1 MIPMDLN
8 WIAAALGVNAPM
20 SNQAVLN
27 VSTDTRTVTAGDVFV
42 ALVGE
47 NFDAHDFVSQAVDK
61 GAIAVVVN
69 KDCAV
74 NVPQFIVPDTKLA
87 LGQLGKSVMDSVRP
101 KTIAITGSVGKT
113 TIKEMCAAI
122 LQQKGHVLAT
132 AGNFNNEIGVPLT
145 LLRLTPEH
153 EFAVIELGANHIG
166 EIAYTVSLTTP
177 DVATVSVVAPAHIE
191 GFGSIDGVGQAK
203 GEIFTGLKANGV
215 ALFNEECP
223 YISDWYQHL
232 DSQQVVKFRTSGES
246 EFYPSDV
253 VLDNEAKATF
263 VLNTPKGSTSV
274 KLALPGRHNV
284 GNAVIAAAL
293 TTAVGAS
300 LDEVATGLSQMGEV
314 KGRVNLKRVDEKL
327 LVIDDSYNAN
337 VKSVKAAIDLLADM
351 NSHQVLVIGDMGELG
366 EDAEHYHTEVGQ
378 YAKDKAVNALF
389 AFGPL
394 SAACVTAFG
403 AQAQHFLK
411 RDELIQALQHYL
423 QEQKTETTVLVKGSR
438 SARMEL
444 VATELVSQGRVV
456 GDKGAVSC

>member
-8 WIAAALGVNAPM
+8 WIAKVLDVTYQGN
-20 SNQAVLN
+20 NQAVLN
-27 VSTDTRTVTAGDVFV
+27 INTDTRTVTSGDVFV
-42 ALVGE
+42 ALVGD
-47 NFDAHDFVSQAVDK
+47 NFDGHDFVTQAIEK
-61 GAIAVVVN
+61 GAVAVVV
-69 KDCAV
+69 DRPCEV
-74 NVPQFIVPDTKLA
+74 SVPQFIVSDTKFA
-87 LGQLGKSVMDSVRP
+87 LGQLGKGVMDTVKP

-203 GEIFTGLKANGV
+203 GEIFTGLKANGI
-215 ALFNEECP
+215 ALFNDECP
-223 YISDWYQHL
+223 YISDWYQHI
-232 DSQQVVKFRTSGES
+232 DKQQVVKFKTDGLSD
-246 EFYPSDV
+246 FYPSDV
-253 VLDNEAKATF
+253 MLDNEAKASF
-263 VLNTPKGSTSV
+263 VLNTPKGSTLI

-300 LDEVATGLSQMGEV
+300 LAEVAAGLGQMGEV
-314 KGRVNLKRVDEKL
+314 KGRVNLKRVDEQL

-351 NSHQVLVIGDMGELG
+351 NSLKVLVIGDMGELG
-366 EDAEHYHTEVGQ
+366 EDADVYHAEVGL
-378 YAKDKAVNALF
+378 YAREKGIDALF

-394 SAACVTAFG
+394 SLACVNAFG
-403 AQAQHFLK
+403 VEAQHYLH
-411 RDELIQALQHYL
+411 REELLAALQYYL

-444 VATELVSQGRVV
+444 VANELVSNSRPIGN
-456 GDKGAVSC
+456 KGAVSC

>member
-8 WIAAALGVNAPM
+8 WIAKVLETPYQGD
-20 SNQAVLN
+20 NQAVLN
-27 VSTDTRTVTAGDVFV
+27 ISTDTRTVTDGDVFV
-42 ALVGE
+42 ALVGD
-47 NFDAHDFVSQAVDK
+47 NFDGHDFVAQAIEK
-61 GAIAVVVN
+61 GAVAVVVDRACQS
-69 KDCAV
+69 K
-74 NVPQFIVPDTKLA
+74 VPQFIVADTKLA
-87 LGQLGKSVMDSVRP
+87 LGLLGKGVMDAVHP

-122 LQQKGHVLAT
+122 LERKGRVLAT

-203 GEIFTGLKANGV
+203 GEIFTGLKASGI

-223 YISDWYQHL
+223 YISGWYQHL
-232 DSQQVVKFRTSGES
+232 DKQQVIKFKTDGLSD
-246 EFYPSDV
+246 FYPSDV
-253 VLDNEAKATF
+253 VLDKEAKATF
-263 VLNTPKGSTSV
+263 SLNTPKGAIAV

-284 GNAVIAAAL
+284 GNAVIAASL
-293 TTAVGAS
+293 TMAVGAS
-300 LDEVATGLSQMGEV
+300 LEEVAAGLGHMSEV
-314 KGRVNLKRVDEKL
+314 KGRVNLKRVNEQL

-351 NSHQVLVIGDMGELG
+351 NSLNVLVIGDMGELG
-366 EDAEHYHTEVGQ
+366 EEADVYHAEVGH
-378 YAKDKAVNALF
+378 YAREKGINALF

-394 SAACVTAFG
+394 SLACVNAFG

-444 VATELVSQGRVV
+444 VANELVSQSRAV